1 MAQRTDPDELLIV
14 RVMRVLTEIGI
25 VEETA
30 HQAYTTN
37 EATRFE
43 VFPSSVAVVKHHF
56 DLDFRVGAQLVDCLR
71 ILERIKSPSSGT
83 CMAATRCSYMAAR
96 RLVHQPQ
103 LFEIYP
109 PAEMLR
115 NIPSADAVLLVDVE
129 GGLGQEMDLPLAL
142 NRIEKVPEGIELI
155 A

>member
-83 CMAATRCSYMAAR
+83 CMAATRCS
-96 RLVHQPQ
+96 PQ